1 MKNTIL
7 FTILCLPLL
16 IGCSG
21 FNKKENSMAVVTPET
36 IFVDSRLLQPCQPL
50 PQIPKAADFDL
61 IAQHYVSTIGLYGEC
76 SLKQDASVEAI
87 KQFSNQVQK

>member
-21 FNKKENSMAVVTPET
+21 FSKKENSLVVTTPDM

-50 PQIPKAADFDL
+50 PKIPQAADFDS
-61 IAQHYVSTIGLYGEC
+61 IAQHYVNTIGLYGEC
-76 SLKQDASVEAI
+76 SLKQDASI
-87 KQFSNQVQK
+87 KTINKFSNQEQQ

>member
-7 FTILCLPLL
+7 SICILLPLL

-21 FNKKENSMAVVTPET
+21 FAKKENSMAVVTPET

-50 PQIPKAADFDL
+50 PKIPQQADFDS

-76 SLKQDASVEAI
+76 SLKQDASISAI
-87 KQFSNQVQK
+87 NKFSNQDK